1 MSPSEV
7 TLVWGD
13 REIKAYCTD
22 VTISYDTAGRM
33 DDLSSLTSYQY
44 IDQGAI
50 EITGRITTIR
60 DLSEVVDALKISD
73 GSITSNKIKKDKEV
87 SNMANPYADECEKA
101 CYYDLPSKVK
111 QLGKDDDT
119 KLLESYGVTN
129 KEGILTGNGL
139 ELVANVLFEDVE
151 LRSKVV
157 EKLKALKEQEKES
170 RK

>member
-1 MSPSEV
+1 
-7 TLVWGD
+7 
-13 REIKAYCTD
+13 
-22 VTISYDTAGRM
+22 
-33 DDLSSLTSYQY
+33 
-44 IDQGAI
+44 
-50 EITGRITTIR
+50 
-60 DLSEVVDALKISD
+60 
-73 GSITSNKIKKDKEV
+73 
-87 SNMANPYADECEKA
+87 MANPYADECEKA